1 MIMYNRNVLIV
12 IIALIFSC
20 NGKEIENDSKSQ
32 KTYLSHKIDELTIDL
47 NDSLMNDYP
56 YSSRMVSAE
65 GELFYIGFN
74 PPYHKLD
81 IFNLDKM
88 TFEFDIQLETDGPN
102 GVMDPWDF
110 YVVNFDSIYFLGKD
124 SRLSLINRQG
134 EISQDYNLNQMGA
147 KGRESNTMGFKAN
160 PIMAKLH
167 FDSDNNQ
174 IFFGAYSW
182 KYSPTDLKYYDEPFL
197 SFLDLNTNEIE
208 LINLEYPEIYK
219 AENKNFGEAF
229 DPNIVVLK
237 DRIIYS
243 FPIISDLFVYDRKT
257 KESKHYPVSSDMS
270 TRDLFTLSKEEYRDI
285 KNRLIARVENPY
297 FYQVKVDEKNELYYR
312 IYTSGIQYDSNDE
325 NFESLADKPVSIQI
339 LDADFKLIKE
349 IQLDQNI
356 YNALSSFITP
366 NGDLLVPKSNSL
378 NQGLR
383 EDQLAFERFVFK
395 FE

>member
-1 MIMYNRNVLIV
+1 MIKKLKHILFITIV
-12 IIALIFSC
+12 FLFSC
-20 NGKEIENDSKSQ
+20 NGASNDDGFKSLRN
-32 KTYLSHKIDELTIDL
+32 YVSHQIDELTIEL
-47 NDSLMNDYP
+47 KVSLMNDYP

-65 GELFYIGFN
+65 GELFFIGFN

-88 TFEFDIQLETDGPN
+88 TFEFDIQLESDGPN

-110 YVVNFDSIYFLGKD
+110 YVVNFDSIYFLGND

-134 EISQDYNLNQMGA
+134 EIFQDYYLNQMGA
-147 KGRESNTMGFKAN
+147 LGRQSNTMGFKAN
-160 PIMAKLH
+160 PIIAKIH

-208 LINLEYPEIYK
+208 LIDLQYPEIYK
-219 AENKNFGEAF
+219 AENKNFAEAF

-257 KESKHYPVSSDMS
+257 KETRHYPVVSEMN

-297 FYQVKVDEKNELYYR
+297 FYQVIVDEKNELYYR
-312 IYTSGIQYDSNDE
+312 IYTSGIQYDSKDE
-325 NFESLADKPVSIQI
+325 NFESLAEKPVFVQI

-349 IQLDQNI
+349 IKLDQTI

-366 NGDLLVPKSNSL
+366 NGDLLVPSSNSL
-378 NQGLR
+378 NQELR
-383 EDQLAFERFVFK
+383 EDQLAFERFIFK

>member
-1 MIMYNRNVLIV
+1 MIMKIRNVLIV
-12 IIALIFSC
+12 ILVLIFSC
-20 NGKEIENDSKSQ
+20 NGKEIENGNKSQ
-32 KTYLSHKIDELTIDL
+32 KTYLSHQIEELTIDL

-65 GELFYIGFN
+65 GEHFFIGFN

-88 TFEFDIQLETDGPN
+88 TFEFDIQLESDGPN

-110 YVVNFDSIYFLGKD
+110 YVVNFDSIYFLGED

-147 KGRESNTMGFKAN
+147 KGRESNTLGFKAN

-182 KYSPTDLKYYDEPFL
+182 KYSPTDLKYYDEPFI

-208 LINLEYPEIYK
+208 LIDLEHPEIYK
-219 AENKNFGEAF
+219 AENMNFGEAF

-257 KESKHYPVSSDMS
+257 KETRHYPVSSEMS
-270 TRDLFTLSKEEYRDI
+270 TRELFTLSKEEYRDI

-297 FYQVKVDEKNELYYR
+297 FYQVIVDEKNELYYR

-339 LDADFKLIKE
+339 LYTDFKLIKE
-349 IQLDQNI
+349 IQLDQRI

-383 EDQLAFERFVFK
+383 EDQLAFDRFVFK